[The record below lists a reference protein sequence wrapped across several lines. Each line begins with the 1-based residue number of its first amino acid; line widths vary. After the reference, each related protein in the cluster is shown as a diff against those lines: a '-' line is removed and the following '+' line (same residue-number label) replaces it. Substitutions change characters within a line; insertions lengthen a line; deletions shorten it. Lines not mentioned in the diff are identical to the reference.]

1 MGSDKPQKKPLVV
14 EETRKDSGKQEAP
27 KSTGQVYF
35 SPATPA
41 RVEEIVGRTGTRG
54 EVTQIRCKV
63 LQGRD
68 ENKTLRRNVR
78 GPIQIG
84 DILMLRETEYEA
96 QKLSQ
101 GGRKK

>member
-1 MGSDKPQKKPLVV
+1 MGSDKPQKKPLVMNEV
-14 EETRKDSGKQEAP
+14 KDQKATPEQ
-27 KSTGQVYF
+27 KSSGQVYF

-63 LQGRD
+63 LAGRD

>member
-14 EETRKDSGKQEAP
+14 EETRKEAP
-27 KSTGQVYF
+27 KQETPKAVGSVTF
-35 SPATPA
+35 SQATPA
-41 RVEEIVGRTGTRG
+41 RVEEVVGRTGTRG

-63 LQGRD
+63 LSGRD

-101 GGRKK
+101 GGRK

>member
-1 MGSDKPQKKPLVV
+1 MGSMKPQRKELKV
-14 EETRKDSGKQEAP
+14 EKVEGPRVERGAQ
-27 KSTGQVYF
+27 GVNF
-35 SPATPA
+35 SSATPA

-63 LQGRD
+63 LEGRD
-68 ENKTLRRNVR
+68 ANKTLRRNVR

-84 DILMLRETEYEA
+84 DIIMLRETEYEA

-101 GGRKK
+101 GRR